1 MKKILGLR
9 TIKTGVALALAIF
22 VAQILEIEYPFFVGM
37 TAIISMDKTMTNSLK
52 MGRNRVVGTF
62 LGACIGVLLSY
73 VDRGNALLCGV
84 GIMMLILIC
93 NRLRLQGSITIGGIV
108 MIAIMVHTDKTPL
121 FYGFHRTFDTL
132 IGALVSLFVNVVL
145 FPYAND
151 KRLNNI
157 ILQLWEQTDR
167 IVEALRKNEI
177 VDTTTLSQEM
187 EMIRNELD
195 LYSHEL
201 LGKEKRTLVNELRL
215 HYDMAEHLMLEI
227 EILETIDKEIYPE
240 IYQYHIDSA
249 LKLHQMYINEVQLKH
264 ANN

>member
-73 VDRGNALLCGV
+73 VDRGNPLLCGI

-93 NRLRLQGSITIGGIV
+93 NKLRLQGSITIGGIV

-132 IGALVSLFVNVVL
+132 IGALVSLFVNIVL
-145 FPYAND
+145 FPYANN
-151 KRLNNI
+151 KRLESI
-157 ILQLWEQTDR
+157 ILQLWEKTDR
-167 IVEALRKNEI
+167 IVDALRNGEI
-177 VDTTTLSQEM
+177 IDTTSLNQEM
-187 EMIRNELD
+187 DMIRNEID
-195 LYSHEL
+195 LYNHEL
-201 LGKEKRTLVNELRL
+201 LKKDKRDLVNELKL

-227 EILETIDKEIYPE
+227 EILETIDKEKHPDV
-240 IYQYHIDSA
+240 YQYHVDSA
-249 LKLHQMYINEVQLKH
+249 LKIHELYIEEVQLKH
-264 ANN
+264 SAN

>member
-22 VAQILEIEYPFFVGM
+22 VAQVLEIEYPFFVGM

-73 VDRGNALLCGV
+73 VDRGNPLLCGV

-93 NRLRLQGSITIGGIV
+93 NKLRLQVSITIGGIV

-157 ILQLWEQTDR
+157 NIQLKEQTDK
-167 IVEALRKNEI
+167 IVEALRKGEMI
-177 VDTTTLSQEM
+177 DTTPFSHEM
-187 EMIRNELD
+187 FMIQNELD
-195 LYSHEL
+195 LYNHEL
-201 LGKEKRTLVNELRL
+201 LRKDKRNLVNELKL

-227 EILETIDKEIYPE
+227 EILDTIDKEKHPDV
-240 IYQYHIDSA
+240 YQYHIDSA
-249 LKLHQMYINEVQLKH
+249 LNIHESYIQHVGLKK
-264 ANN
+264 

>member
-73 VDRGNALLCGV
+73 VDRGNPLLCGV

-157 ILQLWEQTDR
+157 ILQLWEQTDK
-167 IVEALRKNEI
+167 IVNALRNGEKVN
-177 VDTTTLSQEM
+177 TTSLNQEM
-187 EMIRNELD
+187 DMIRNELD
-195 LYSHEL
+195 LYHHEL
-201 LGKEKRTLVNELRL
+201 LGKDKRDLVNELRL

-227 EILETIDKEIYPE
+227 EILETIDKDKYPE
-240 IYQYHIDSA
+240 VYQYHIDSA
-249 LKLHQMYINEVQLKH
+249 LNVHNLYIDEVQLKH
-264 ANN
+264 KTN

>member
-22 VAQILEIEYPFFVGM
+22 VAQVLEIEYPFFVGM

-73 VDRGNALLCGV
+73 VDRGNPLLCGV

-151 KRLNNI
+151 KRLNSI
-157 ILQLWEQTDR
+157 HVQLREQTNK
-167 IVEALRKNEI
+167 IVDALRNGDI
-177 VDTTTLSQEM
+177 IDTTSLNQEM
-187 EMIRNELD
+187 FMIRNELD
-195 LYSHEL
+195 LYQHEL
-201 LGKEKRTLVNELRL
+201 LRKDKRNLVNELKI
-215 HYDMAEHLMLEI
+215 HYDMIEHLMLEI
-227 EILETIDKEIYPE
+227 KILETIDKEKYPDV
-240 IYQYHIDSA
+240 YQYHIDSA
-249 LKLHQMYINEVQLKH
+249 LNIHELFIHEAQLKH
-264 ANN
+264 QSK

>member
-9 TIKTGVALALAIF
+9 TIKTGVALALAIL

-62 LGACIGVLLSY
+62 LGACIGVMLSY

-84 GIMMLILIC
+84 GIMMLILVC
-93 NRLRLQGSITIGGIV
+93 NKLRLQGSITIGGIV

-132 IGALVSLFVNVVL
+132 IGALVSLFVNIVL

-157 ILQLWEQTDR
+157 IVQLWDQTDK
-167 IVEALRKNEI
+167 IISALRNNEI
-177 VDTTTLSQEM
+177 IDTSSLSQDM
-187 EMIRNELD
+187 ETIRNELN
-195 LYSHEL
+195 LYHHEL
-201 LGKEKRTLVNELRL
+201 LGKEKRALINELRL

-227 EILETIDKEIYPE
+227 EILETIDKEKHPD

-249 LKLHQMYINEVQLKH
+249 LRLHELYIEQVQLKH
-264 ANN
+264 KN

>member
-22 VAQILEIEYPFFVGM
+22 VAQVLEIEYPFFVGM

-73 VDRGNALLCGV
+73 VDRGNPLLCGI
-84 GIMMLILIC
+84 GIMILILIC
-93 NRLRLQGSITIGGIV
+93 NYLRLQGSITIGGIV

-132 IGALVSLFVNVVL
+132 IGALVSFFVNVVL
-145 FPYAND
+145 FPYANN
-151 KRLNNI
+151 KRLENI
-157 ILQLWEQTDR
+157 ILQLWEQTDK
-167 IVEALRKNEI
+167 IVDALRNGEI
-177 VDTTTLSQEM
+177 VDTTSLNQEM
-187 EMIRNELD
+187 DMIRNEID
-195 LYSHEL
+195 LYHHEL
-201 LGKEKRTLVNELRL
+201 LKKDKRDLVNELKL

-227 EILETIDKEIYPE
+227 EILETIDKEKHPDV
-240 IYQYHIDSA
+240 YQYHVDSA
-249 LKLHQMYINEVQLKH
+249 LKIHELYIEEVQLKH
-264 ANN
+264 KIN

>member
-73 VDRGNALLCGV
+73 VDRGNPLLCGI

-93 NRLRLQGSITIGGIV
+93 NKLRLQGSITIGGIV

-132 IGALVSLFVNVVL
+132 ICALVSLFVNIVL
-145 FPYAND
+145 FPYANN
-151 KRLNNI
+151 KRLTNI
-157 ILQLWEQTDR
+157 IVQLWEQL
-167 IVEALRKNEI
+167 IKF
-177 VDTTTLSQEM
+177 
-187 EMIRNELD
+187 
-195 LYSHEL
+195 
-201 LGKEKRTLVNELRL
+201 G
-215 HYDMAEHLMLEI
+215 
-227 EILETIDKEIYPE
+227 
-240 IYQYHIDSA
+240 
-249 LKLHQMYINEVQLKH
+249 
-264 ANN
+264 NNTG